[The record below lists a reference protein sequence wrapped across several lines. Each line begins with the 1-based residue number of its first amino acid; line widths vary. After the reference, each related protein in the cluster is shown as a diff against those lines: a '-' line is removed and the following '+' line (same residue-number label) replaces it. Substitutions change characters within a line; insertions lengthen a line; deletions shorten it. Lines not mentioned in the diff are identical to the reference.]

1 MRDSTVNVKPKE
13 EPKNKKYLEDEAKAK
28 DLRDNGCTLFDTSLN
43 KPYLATLNLIDAKI
57 AKNIFYKIE
66 IIHSNRIYY
75 LYRTFGEI
83 GTEYVKSQLN
93 EFDEEHFAINKFR
106 ELYLK
111 QTGNSWENSLNFEKK
126 PNKYFQVDM
135 NLMEDEKCLEQAVD
149 WDRLNGINLDEGV
162 KQIIST
168 FFDVKKMETQL
179 KEFQV
184 TLCDLVC
191 SMHQIFK

>member
-1 MRDSTVNVKPKE
+1 M
-13 EPKNKKYLEDEAKAK
+13 
-28 DLRDNGCTLFDTSLN
+28 
-43 KPYLATLNLIDAKI
+43 
-57 AKNIFYKIE
+57 
-66 IIHSNRIYY
+66 
-75 LYRTFGEI
+75 YRTFGEI

-93 EFDEEHFAINKFR
+93 EFDEENLAVKKFC

-135 NLMEDEKCLEQAVD
+135 NLMEDEKYPEQAID
-149 WDRLNGINLDEGV
+149 WDRLNSVNLDESV
-162 KQIIST
+162 QQIIST

-184 TLCDLVC
+184 TFCEFVC
-191 SMHQIFK
+191 AMHQIFK